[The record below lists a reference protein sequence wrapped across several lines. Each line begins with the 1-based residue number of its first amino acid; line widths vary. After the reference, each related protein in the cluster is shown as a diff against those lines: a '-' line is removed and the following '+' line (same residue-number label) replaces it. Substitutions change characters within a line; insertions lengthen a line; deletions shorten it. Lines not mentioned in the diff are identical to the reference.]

1 MNYAAGALLWDM
13 RTSSWLLLPIP
24 LLLAVSCS
32 SSTTTR
38 GATKPPQT
46 IAAAVP
52 VATVP
57 VTAVVP
63 ATPVPSNVTPTVS
76 TALTDAAVRTVV
88 EQWLAAQNT
97 GNFAR
102 YEGLYAERF
111 NGTKRVGAVVR
122 TYDRLGWIKDRQRM
136 FTAPMQV
143 TAADVVVTI
152 EAGSAVV
159 RLTQTFAQKA
169 FKDSGSK
176 ELLIVETPQGLKI
189 AREEMLQSK
198 PAIAIDD
205 AMPIL
210 RVAGAHYVVL
220 SMLVPAPQGRFEA
233 LGAGTGYDFSGRRK
247 VSVSAQDT
255 TGRRGQTVTVY
266 PGGTPCKLAEV
277 YVLGFGTPHFMTTQ
291 GWRTGDIDGDG
302 VAEEK
307 PMPLDQ
313 QNENGVRAELLAGQ
327 VEQCPGELALAAPGV
342 EWRAVGDKV
351 VDRLAARAFI
361 KNAGVQKAQ
370 AEFVE
375 QGKTSQWYGAKSGA
389 DTQTAV
395 FESQGRK
402 IVVVGASENSGGCG
416 DFSASVFLVF
426 EVVGNKL
433 VARGETV
440 GMPSVA
446 VAFDVRSLP
455 IFVVDSQLTVPDDN
469 VYSESSEINFGY
481 QDCPC

>member
-1 MNYAAGALLWDM
+1 MLRMNCAASALPWDM
-13 RTSSWLLLPIP
+13 RTLSWLLLPLP
-24 LLLAVSCS
+24 LLFSASCS
-32 SSTTTR
+32 SSSATH
-38 GATKPPQT
+38 GATAPPQT

-52 VATVP
+52 ATV
-57 VTAVVP
+57 VVP
-63 ATPVPSNVTPTVS
+63 ATPVPPNVIPTVS

-97 GNFAR
+97 GNFVQ
-102 YEGLYAERF
+102 YEELYAERF

-122 TYDRLGWIKDRQRM
+122 TYDRVGWIKDRERM

-143 TAADVVVTI
+143 SAADLVVTI
-152 EAGSAVV
+152 EAGSAAV

-189 AREEMLQSK
+189 AREELLQSK
-198 PAIAIDD
+198 PAVVIAN

-210 RVAGAHYVVL
+210 RVGSADYVVL
-220 SMLVPAPQGRFEA
+220 STEVPTPQGRFEA
-233 LGAGTGYDFSGRRK
+233 LGHGNGYDFSGRRK
-247 VSVSAQDT
+247 VSLSTQDP
-255 TGRRGQTVTVY
+255 TGRRGQMLTVY
-266 PGGTPCKLAEV
+266 PGGMACKLAEL
-277 YVLGFGTPHFMTTQ
+277 YSLGFGTPHFMTTQ
-291 GWRTGDIDGDG
+291 GWRSGDIDGDG
-302 VAEEK
+302 VVEQK

-313 QNENGVRAELLAGQ
+313 QNENGIVSEMLAGHI
-327 VEQCPGELALAAPGV
+327 EQCPGVVALTAPGV
-342 EWRAVGDKV
+342 EWRAVNDKAV
-351 VDRLAARAFI
+351 ERLAARAFT
-361 KNAGVQKAQ
+361 KQADVQKAQ

-389 DTQTAV
+389 DTQTSV

-402 IVVVGASENSGGCG
+402 IVVVGASVNSGGCG

-446 VAFDVRSLP
+446 VAFDARSLP
-455 IFVVDSQLTVPDDN
+455 ILVIESRLTVPSDKGYADT
-469 VYSESSEINFGY
+469 SEINFGY